1 MADLRAGWAVRGKPP
16 GSYDEY
22 RVTGCGG
29 PDFSAT
35 DYAHILR
42 HFALGTP
49 SPGRSGPAALP
60 WITISEVRGADD
72 GTRIGIALE
81 DWTGEADGAGRPIAE
96 TRYFC
101 VPYEAL
107 RAAPVSYAG
116 LYEAL
121 AAAAPPFPADGLDL
135 HVPALDPTEPAA
147 TIERF
152 GVQRVAAA
160 ASLLLDGPVTITNAP
175 DLSASDRL
183 AFLDAVAALLP
194 YGWRTRFSAATWDQ
208 SGNRNVS
215 LAFARRVRDRTTELD
230 WRTPRLPERSNAG
243 RAYARM
249 LVELLGEG
257 GRSPADVIAHLA
269 AAGEPLADADP
280 GTAIHVLGRP
290 VAVVQDQRDLVD
302 VRELLRSGRYRE
314 LADARSVLSELIR
327 ADDPGDVPLL
337 RGCWT
342 AIAGTSD
349 APYRELCGAARRV
362 VWGGAAAVDGRNA
375 AQYVELAGDLGRAD
389 DLLAVLLGPAG
400 RGEDETV
407 GAATAALIVLDAVDP
422 AAAARWPATLDA
434 LAASPGVLCALITEL
449 AFGPPDSLVA
459 WFRMLTRH
467 LPESLLDPFCDVLF
481 VPLRPAEPKG
491 LEALAEHGTG
501 CVSDLVTLASDMQR
515 LGYVLPG
522 LADWLTARD
531 RVPANER
538 MQLTIRLTQ
547 ARSSEPDERGV
558 LDGLLLWLGAPP
570 RHVTGVR
577 AGGHEG
583 YWDGFRSV
591 WTRTMP
597 APRTDRRPEILASW
611 VRAGGW
617 AGSAGGADAVLRL
630 VRELTAGLPDEGRP
644 LARALL
650 AARARVPGI
659 DRAAMYRI
667 WWDEAVRRCPELLE
681 EFSA

>member
-1 MADLRAGWAVRGKPP
+1 M
-16 GSYDEY
+16 
-22 RVTGCGG
+22 
-29 PDFSAT
+29 
-35 DYAHILR
+35 
-42 HFALGTP
+42 
-49 SPGRSGPAALP
+49 P

-81 DWTGEADGAGRPIAE
+81 GWTGEADGAGRPIAE
-96 TRYFC
+96 TRYLC

-121 AAAAPPFPADGLDL
+121 AAAAPPFPAEGLDL
-135 HVPALDPTEPAA
+135 RVPVLDPARPAA
-147 TIERF
+147 AIERF
-152 GVQRVAAA
+152 GVQRVATAA
-160 ASLLLDGPVTITNAP
+160 ALLLDGPVTITNAP
-175 DLSASDRL
+175 DFSALDRL
-183 AFLDAVAALLP
+183 AFLDTVAALLP

-215 LAFARRVRDRTTELD
+215 LAFARRTRDRTAELD
-230 WRTPRLPERSNAG
+230 WRTPRLPERHTAG
-243 RAYARM
+243 RVYAEK

-280 GTAIHVLGRP
+280 GAAIRVLGAFDRT
-290 VAVVQDQRDLVD
+290 VSVVQEERDPAD
-302 VRELLRSGRYRE
+302 VRELVRSGRYRE
-314 LADARSVLSELIR
+314 LSDADARSALSTLIR

-337 RGCWT
+337 RACWT
-342 AIAGTSD
+342 AG
-349 APYRELCGAARRV
+349 APFQELCGAARRV
-362 VWGGAAAVDGRNA
+362 VWGGSTAVDGRDA
-375 AQYVELAGDLGRAD
+375 ARYVELAGDLGRAD
-389 DLLAVLLGPAG
+389 DLLAVLVGPAG

-407 GAATAALIVLDAVDP
+407 GAATAALIVLEAVDP
-422 AAAARWPATLDA
+422 AAAAQWPATLDA
-434 LAASPGVLCALITEL
+434 LAASSGVVCALMTEL

-459 WFRMLTRH
+459 WCRILTRH
-467 LPESLLDPFCDVLF
+467 LPASLLDPFCDVLF
-481 VPLRPAEPKG
+481 VPLRQVEPKG
-491 LEALAEHGTG
+491 LAELAEHGTG
-501 CVSDLVTLASDMQR
+501 CVSDLVTLASDMRR

-522 LADWLTARD
+522 LADWLTARE
-531 RVPANER
+531 RVPAGEG

-547 ARSSEPDERGV
+547 ARSSDAGERGV

-570 RHVTGVR
+570 RHVTGVP

-591 WTRTMP
+591 WTRAMP

-617 AGSAGGADAVLRL
+617 AGSASGADAVLRL
-630 VRELTAGLPDEGRP
+630 VRELTVGLPDEGRP

-650 AARARVPGI
+650 EARARVPGI
-659 DRAAMYRI
+659 GDAAIYPI
-667 WWDEAVRRCPELLE
+667 WREDAARRWPELRN